1 MIRFISYYLL
11 ISIPYTQ
18 SSISQSEVL
27 EPACHSTSWNT
38 RPDGAH
44 NKTKIPCFCTNYCL
58 TTEKLAG
65 LKKCP
70 HPLQFVFKQSL
81 EQGVMICP
89 FCAEMDNSVR
99 LCSENA
105 PCFQEEICVFSPD
118 LSKSGRMVLGQ
129 CFPKFNSEKI
139 ICWEQSSE
147 YPLLR
152 STLNQRNCIT
162 GIHQTPARMLS
173 LSYDDLFNYCK
184 SFEVTAVSNDAQARK
199 SDPTTSNCAIH
210 SLINVSSGSESV
222 CLANGIQCK
231 DNPCCKLD
239 ENERSYT
246 CGNV

>member
-81 EQGVMICP
+81 E
-89 FCAEMDNSVR
+89 
-99 LCSENA
+99 
-105 PCFQEEICVFSPD
+105 QEEICVFSPD

-199 SDPTTSNCAIH
+199 SDP
-210 SLINVSSGSESV
+210 
-222 CLANGIQCK
+222 
-231 DNPCCKLD
+231 NPLLTVL
-239 ENERSYT
+239 SIA
-246 CGNV
+246 